1 MVVNDHL
8 DIYEYSPKIESIYYS
23 FSNVVKE
30 KKQVKMNEVISRKNT
45 LEFYN

>member
-23 FSNVVKE
+23 LSNVEKE

-45 LEFYN
+45 HEFYN